1 MRDHVNG
8 ANGANGHAR
17 KTVLVTGAGGYIGS
31 VLCKHLVDRGY
42 AVVAFDRFFFG
53 VDTLRD
59 LDGAPHLRIV
69 KKDIRD
75 IEERDL
81 AGVYAVCDL
90 AALSNDPTGELDPGI
105 TDGINYAGRL
115 RVAETAKR
123 AGVERYVLSS
133 SCSVYGHGAGVQMDE
148 TSKPVP
154 LTTYARANL
163 RAEAETLPLAD
174 DRFCTTA
181 LRNATVFG
189 LSPRMRFD
197 LVVNLMTLHAVEKGR
212 ITIMGGG
219 KQWRPLVH
227 IGDVARAFRTVIE
240 APEEAVR
247 GQVFNVGKQ
256 NAQVL
261 SIAYIIRETLPFPL
275 QIEVA
280 PDDPDRRD
288 YNVSFEKA
296 RRVLGFEAERSIAEG
311 AREIYEALKMGL
323 VENGPKTS
331 TVRWYRNVIEA
342 QKLVESVA
350 LNGRL
355 L

>member
-1 MRDHVNG
+1 MRDDVNG
-8 ANGANGHAR
+8 AGSRSR
-17 KTVLVTGAGGYIGS
+17 KKVLVTGAGGYIGS
-31 VLCKHLVDRGY
+31 VLCKDLIDHGY
-42 AVVAFDRFFFG
+42 SVVAFDRFFFG
-53 VDTLRD
+53 VETLRD
-59 LDGAPHLRIV
+59 VNGSLNLTLV

-75 IEERDL
+75 IEECDL
-81 AGVYAVCDL
+81 EGVHAVCDL
-90 AALSNDPTGELDPGI
+90 AALSNDPSGELNPDI
-105 TDGINYAGRL
+105 TEGINHAGRV

-133 SCSVYGHGAGVQMDE
+133 SCSVYGHGNGAALDE
-148 TSKPVP
+148 ASETRP

-163 RAEAETLPLAD
+163 RAEAETLALAGD
-174 DRFCTTA
+174 GFCATA

-227 IGDVARAFRTVIE
+227 IRDVARAFRTVLE
-240 APEEAVR
+240 APKQSVR
-247 GQVFNVGKQ
+247 GAIFNIGRQ

-288 YNVSFEKA
+288 YNVSFDRAKQ
-296 RRVLGFEAERSIAEG
+296 VLGFEAQGTIADG
-311 AREIYEALKMGL
+311 TSEIYEALKMGL